1 MPPPYTSSQRSAI
14 AQFVGFTQS
23 KESVAA
29 KKLELDSTKPHSVS
43 ATFAVQTGF
52 LKPVNPEAQFS
63 VEMHW
68 PIVSSISCWKR
79 LFDKYR
85 DDPAQEPDTIGVN
98 GSMRYLGDVGV
109 KLDEVVVLAV
119 LSELSAPTMGELT
132 RTGFVEG
139 WKTHHAD
146 TLHKQQSVISNFR
159 RSLPA
164 TPDFFKRVYKST
176 FRLALTP
183 GQKSLALDAAIE
195 YWRLLLQPPSVSW
208 SSDRTPW
215 LEWWIEYLE
224 ERGRKGVSKDMWDQ
238 TGVFILESLE
248 DESMSWWT
256 EDGAWPGV
264 LDDFVAYVRDK
275 RGEGKGAEVAMD
287 IA

>member
-1 MPPPYTSSQRSAI
+1 M
-14 AQFVGFTQS
+14 
-23 KESVAA
+23 
-29 KKLELDSTKPHSVS
+29 
-43 ATFAVQTGF
+43 TGT
-52 LKPVNPEAQFS
+52 LNK
-63 VEMHW
+63 
-68 PIVSSISCWKR
+68 

-85 DDPAQEPDTIGVN
+85 DDPVQEPDAIGVD
-98 GSMRYLGDVGV
+98 GSMRYLGDLGV

-119 LSELSAPTMGELT
+119 LGELSAPTMGELT

-139 WKTHHAD
+139 WKIHQYVCFSPTSSEYDGDYERIFPLIQITPRYSAD
-146 TLHKQQSVISNFR
+146 TLYKQQSAIANFR

-164 TPDFFKRVYKST
+164 TPEFFKRIYKST

-208 SSDRTPW
+208 NSSRTPW
-215 LEWWIEYLE
+215 LEWWIGYLE
-224 ERGRKGVSKDMWDQ
+224 ERWRKGVSRDMWDQ
-238 TGVFILESLE
+238 TGVFVLKSLE
-248 DESMSWWT
+248 DESMSWWS

-264 LDDFVAYVRDK
+264 LDDFVAYVREK
-275 RGEGKGAEVAMD
+275 RGEDKGAEGSMD